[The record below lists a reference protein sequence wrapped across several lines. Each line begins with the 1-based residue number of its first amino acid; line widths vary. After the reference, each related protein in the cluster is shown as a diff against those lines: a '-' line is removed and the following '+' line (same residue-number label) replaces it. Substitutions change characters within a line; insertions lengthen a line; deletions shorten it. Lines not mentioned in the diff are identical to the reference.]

1 VKRIAILILVLIPTF
16 FWLAARAAET
26 NVMADLK
33 FDSGTNG
40 TLDIRVAAQKSL
52 DAFNHAFYSHHFST
66 GYFRHST
73 TNSRPADFWKFA
85 EEIEMVVDAQE
96 HYPSAAHQRQIS
108 RLIKGFEKKH
118 GTIWSK
124 NPFNDDIM
132 WMCIASLRAYQVS
145 GQEKY
150 RDVARTNF
158 DLCFARAWDTNFT
171 GGGMFWKVDNKSK
184 NSCVNGPAAIA
195 ACMLWK
201 IYGDTGYSNKA
212 GLMMDWEKSVLSNGR
227 GKIFDNISTNGH
239 IGRFSF
245 TYNEGTY
252 IGACN
257 LLGRVEDAKMAADFT
272 RERLCTNSP
281 VGRILPQYNH
291 MGDLA
296 GFNGIF
302 IRWMTKFMVDQHL
315 SGEYLDWL
323 RSNAQAAWSVRR
335 PDNISWD
342 QWLTP
347 TPTDKTELESWGCSD
362 TVVLLQVV
370 P

>member
-1 VKRIAILILVLIPTF
+1 V
-16 FWLAARAAET
+16 
-26 NVMADLK
+26 ADLK

-40 TLDIRVAAQKSL
+40 TVDIGVAAQKSL
-52 DAFNHAFYSHHFST
+52 DAFNHAFYSRFFSK
-66 GYFRHST
+66 GYFWHST
-73 TNSRPADFWKFA
+73 KDSRPADFWKFA

-96 HYPSAAHQRQIS
+96 HYPSPAHQRQIS
-108 RLIKGFEKKH
+108 RLIKGFEKRN

-145 GQEKY
+145 GQEQY

-195 ACMLWK
+195 ACLLWK
-201 IYGDTGYSNKA
+201 IYGDTSYSNKA
-212 GLMMDWEKSVLSNGR
+212 ALMMDWEKSALSNGR

-272 RERLCTNSP
+272 RERLCTNSSA
-281 VGRILPQYNH
+281 GDILPQYNYT
-291 MGDLA
+291 GDLA

-323 RSNAQAAWSVRR
+323 RSNAQAAWAVRR

-347 TPTDKTELESWGCSD
+347 TPTKKTELESWGCSD
-362 TVVLLQVV
+362 TVVILEVV

>member
-26 NVMADLK
+26 NAMADLK

-227 GKIFDNISTNGH
+227 GKIFDNISTNGR